1 MDDTLDLLDFTEP
14 EKTLE
19 YLMSSCFGKKLS
31 GSILYEI
38 ADILFYGLSSEMY
51 LAELGIR
58 FSCEKMKTITKQ
70 YPGYKY
76 RTVRNAEIYKF
87 ASFDFDLPENE
98 RKIIVEQIRIL
109 FDYQISG
116 LNDFRNLKQQLF
128 IIFVIVQRRTGNS
141 NGVLK
146 LLEIMFSEIKH
157 RQPGSPIY
165 ITHHEVISNTLHHH
179 FSQEKKRD
187 PLIWPV
193 DERLQIKTVMKAIK

>member
-1 MDDTLDLLDFTEP
+1 MDDIQDLLDFTEP

-19 YLMSSCFGKKLS
+19 CFLSYYSGKKLS
-31 GSILYEI
+31 GNILYEI

-58 FSCEKMKTITKQ
+58 FHCEKIKTVTKQ
-70 YPGYKY
+70 YPGYKH
-76 RTVRNAEIYKF
+76 RTIRNAEIFKLI
-87 ASFDFDLPENE
+87 SFDFDLPENE
-98 RKIIVEQIRIL
+98 RKIIAEQIRIL

-128 IIFVIVQRRTGNS
+128 MIFVIVQRRTDNS

-179 FSQEKKRD
+179 FKQEKSRE